1 MHKKKSLKANENQ
14 VMKYES
20 DVVSEPVKSGF
31 SCVKSGTEVH
41 TAGLAKFLLWKN
53 LIVCHQLL

>member
-31 SCVKSGTEVH
+31 SCVK
-41 TAGLAKFLLWKN
+41 
-53 LIVCHQLL
+53 